1 MQFLGSTLMPIC
13 NFLLKLLF
21 FIITQKVLI
30 NLTFIELD
38 VKELKKSIFEHLKK
52 IFINNIIHL
61 KNIFHSIIYFYITFK
76 LFMNFKILTIVE
88 RKSLENT
95 FRITIRYIFNI
106 FSTYIKVLFKKC
118 IYLDSF

>member
-1 MQFLGSTLMPIC
+1 MPIC

-61 KNIFHSIIYFYITFK
+61 KNIFHSIIYFLY
-76 LFMNFKILTIVE
+76 NF
-88 RKSLENT
+88 
-95 FRITIRYIFNI
+95 
-106 FSTYIKVLFKKC
+106 
-118 IYLDSF
+118 

>member
-1 MQFLGSTLMPIC
+1 MPIC

-52 IFINNIIHL
+52 ILFINNIIHL